1 MRGAFLPKP
10 AIFNSKSEDETN
22 LFCRSCID
30 LIRARLD
37 KPGRRRALTDHEI
50 DSEIYALKLEEAS
63 GKEPEDWNME
73 CWTCDRSLDYVSL
86 PILGEE
92 QTIVP
97 ELDPTVPVSRQ
108 AGDQMSYAVGR
119 RSTQYKECRLT
130 WNRTS
135 RGNLAQDSA
144 PHPD

>member
-1 MRGAFLPKP
+1 LRGAFLPKP

-73 CWTCDRSLDYVSL
+73 CCTCDRSLDYVSL
-86 PILGEE
+86 PIIGEE

-97 ELDPTVPVSRQ
+97 ELETSRRSNVVR
-108 AGDQMSYAVGR
+108 GRSEKYAV
-119 RSTQYKECRLT
+119 
-130 WNRTS
+130 
-135 RGNLAQDSA
+135 
-144 PHPD
+144 